1 MLKNAGLGRVSVSS
15 KKKGGEVGGKMADKK
30 NVSMIIPWLKISSDE
45 LLTLIPFPFCNTDCS
60 AFL

>member
-1 MLKNAGLGRVSVSS
+1 MRGGPSLSVLK
-15 KKKGGEVGGKMADKK
+15 KEGGEVGGKMADKK